1 MKLGIIFLGC
11 FLIFS
16 IIFIIDRIT
25 TNIHLKRHQKE
36 WDELKAM
43 LVAFAPSITQ
53 DDLREAYINY
63 IDSIEC
69 YYPRF

>member
-1 MKLGIIFLGC
+1 MTIFLMYGC
-11 FLIFS
+11 VLICLMAFILITLISVNFS
-16 IIFIIDRIT
+16 VR
-25 TNIHLKRHQKE
+25 KRQKE